1 MQYDL
6 GREAAKI
13 SALSSKDLLEKH
25 EYFTGEDLGCKP
37 NVFEKAKFE
46 YFLLGMSLSKAFK
59 KDEVK
64 SFAKSKSDDSN
75 HNFFEFC
82 KRNDEFK
89 DISLGSKYP
98 IMKSFNKRLIKFK
111 NVKPTKSETQL

>member
-64 SFAKSKSDDSN
+64 SLLRARVMIATTTFLSFAKGMMNLKTS
-75 HNFFEFC
+75 H
-82 KRNDEFK
+82 
-89 DISLGSKYP
+89 
-98 IMKSFNKRLIKFK
+98 
-111 NVKPTKSETQL
+111 